1 MNQFAGLYGHDL
13 AGYLR
18 SAPRTDV
25 AWAVHLLLD
34 RRPTRWTTT
43 AVLLTAV
50 AERLGIDAQTLAE
63 CAAQVSDPGETIALL
78 IDTLTPPESDAQ
90 VPALAE
96 VMGRM
101 KPRGD
106 LQAATDWALTGGL
119 SLDARTV
126 LIKLLTGTF
135 RTPVSQPAL
144 VQALAEAFGVRAPVV
159 AHRLLGRW
167 TPMADFGAWLARGG
181 DVAPSAAYPF
191 MPSAPLSDPLPDPLP
206 DPLSDPLP
214 AALDD
219 LAAWQVE
226 WTRAGEPVQLIRR
239 DGAVYLWTTYGEM
252 IARRCPE
259 IAVRA
264 VSLPDG
270 TVIAGRLFA
279 GRLDAPMPDAVLR
292 RRLTRK
298 TAPPALQI
306 EAPLCFVAEDL
317 LEDAGVDQRA
327 HPLATRRATLQ
338 LRLAEMV
345 DPFAIVPPL
354 SASSWADVQALH
366 QRARGVGA
374 LGLTLRGDTQ
384 IWQWPADPL
393 TVTAVL
399 IYGEARRSGP
409 TRYTLGVWS
418 DALLVPIAKPTTG
431 LDAAQRTRL
440 DRWIR
445 AETVE
450 RFGPVRSVPGVQVF
464 DVAFD
469 GIDRS
474 ARHAAGLVLW
484 GARIVGW
491 RLELAPTDADTLA
504 DLEALIPCD

>member
-1 MNQFAGLYGHDL
+1 
-13 AGYLR
+13 
-18 SAPRTDV
+18 
-25 AWAVHLLLD
+25 
-34 RRPTRWTTT
+34 
-43 AVLLTAV
+43 
-50 AERLGIDAQTLAE
+50 GIDAETLAE
-63 CAAQVSDPGETIALL
+63 CAAQVSDTGETIALL
-78 IDTLTPPESDAQ
+78 IDTLTPPESHAQ

-126 LIKLLTGTF
+126 LVKLLTGTF
-135 RTPVSQPAL
+135 RTPASQPTL

-167 TPMADFGAWLARGG
+167 TPMADFEAWLARGG

-191 MPSAPLSDPLPDPLP
+191 VPAATLPEPHTAPLG
-206 DPLSDPLP
+206 
-214 AALDD
+214 D

-239 DGAVYLWTTYGEM
+239 DGAVYLWTADGAM

-292 RRLTRK
+292 RRMTRK
-298 TAPPALQI
+298 TAPPALQV

-327 HPLATRRATLQ
+327 HALATRRATLQ

-345 DPFAIVPPL
+345 DPFAFVPPL
-354 SASSWADVQALH
+354 AVSTWADVQALR
-366 QRARGVGA
+366 QRARSVGA
-374 LGLTLRGDTQ
+374 LGITVRGDAQ

-474 ARHAAGLVLW
+474 ARHAAGLVLR

-491 RLELAPTDADTLA
+491 RHALAPTDADTLA